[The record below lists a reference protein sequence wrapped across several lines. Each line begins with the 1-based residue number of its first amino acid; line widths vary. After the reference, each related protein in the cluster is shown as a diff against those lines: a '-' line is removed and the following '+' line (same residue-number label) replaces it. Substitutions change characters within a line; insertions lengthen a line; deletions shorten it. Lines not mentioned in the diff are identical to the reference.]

1 MDNVIYVTKSP
12 SGLCNWTTGGKMGKI
27 RDGEPEGVGF
37 SYQLENVYL
46 DNCNKKPH
54 ELREKS
60 AVVKPLGQHNQKTN
74 IQKLGPVQQRVLDLV
89 TSFLEPMGQ
98 EEMEDAIQ
106 YAAEGL
112 TESPSDKRKSIV
124 RKRVGELINYGYLVP
139 VNVGRKEMVELKK

>member
-37 SYQLENVYL
+37 SYELERVYL
-46 DNCNKKPH
+46 DNS
-54 ELREKS
+54 REKS

>member
-1 MDNVIYVTKSP
+1 
-12 SGLCNWTTGGKMGKI
+12 MGKI

-37 SYQLENVYL
+37 SYELEKVYL
-46 DNCNKKPH
+46 DSCNTKPH

-74 IQKLGPVQQRVLDLV
+74 IQKLGTVQKRVLDMV

-98 EEMEDAIQ
+98 QEMEDAIQ

-124 RKRVGELINYGYLVP
+124 RKRIGELINYGYLVP